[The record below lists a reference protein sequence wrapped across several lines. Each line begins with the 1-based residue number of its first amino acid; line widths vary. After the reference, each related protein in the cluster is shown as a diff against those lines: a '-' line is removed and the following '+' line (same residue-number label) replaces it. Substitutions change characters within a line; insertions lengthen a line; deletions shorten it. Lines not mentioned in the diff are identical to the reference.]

1 MHLVFVYNA
10 DAGLFSML
18 TDYAHKIVSPQTYAC
33 SLCALTYGN
42 LGMKRAWKRF
52 VTGLDATI
60 EFLHRDEL
68 AERYGVR
75 DVPLPAVFRPAA
87 AGLEGGLSFGS
98 GSVRLMINLSAYALF
113 PEMTAFQLDPN
124 LAMVIAF

>member
-18 TDYAHKIVSPQTYAC
+18 TYYAHKIVSPQTYAC

-87 AGLEGGLSFGS
+87 AGLEVWVDAPELNACEDLDAL
-98 GSVRLMINLSAYALF
+98 VRVVRARIEQDS
-113 PEMTAFQLDPN
+113 
-124 LAMVIAF
+124 